1 MKFAIDSIPFMA
13 TKKKQGIFITL
24 YVLAS
29 LYKF

>member
-13 TKKKQGIFITL
+13 KKKQGIFITL